1 MEIFKSNS
9 QRARLAILFSW
20 LAVATTALCLAS
32 SIMQLNLLQSWADG
46 VPVDDI
52 AAAGNDLREG
62 IAALMSSGTTIAWMV
77 LFLMWFYRAR
87 VNLQT
92 RVGYPLACK
101 PGLAVGNFFIPIVCL
116 YRPYQTMKEL
126 YVDTRELFVK
136 GGLNETT
143 ALKTDH
149 VGWWWAFWVISA
161 FIANIILRTMFREV
175 ETLDDYIALTRSEI
189 VSSVLDMVSAFLT
202 VIVIRDYSRV
212 EPLLESLPAAAES
225 SEITEV
231 APTE

>member
-20 LAVATTALCLAS
+20 LTVATAAFCLAS

-92 RVGYPLACK
+92 RVDYPLACK

-126 YVDTRELFVK
+126 YVDSHELFVK
-136 GGLNETT
+136 NGLTETA
-143 ALKTDH
+143 ALKTGS

-175 ETLDDYIALTRSEI
+175 ETFDDYIALTRSEI
-189 VSSVLDMVSAFLT
+189 FSSGLDMVSAFLT

-225 SEITEV
+225 AEITEV